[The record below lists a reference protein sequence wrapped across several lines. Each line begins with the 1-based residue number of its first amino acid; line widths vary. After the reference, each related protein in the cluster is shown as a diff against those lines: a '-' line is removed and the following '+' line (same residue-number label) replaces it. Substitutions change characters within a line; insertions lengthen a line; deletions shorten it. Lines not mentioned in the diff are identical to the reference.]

1 MSVGTEEKNDIV
13 SIQIIPCN
21 LSLPYL
27 TETTY
32 LKVRQDTRQQ
42 LLWRKVLERRIHAL
56 GKLIQS
62 RRRQRITQI
71 QSDTWYDIVRGTG
84 ITAIHQNASYL
95 DDGICTR
102 AGELRVDVVWPLELY
117 RDFLVPRRIVLV
129 RGEGRR
135 R

>member
-1 MSVGTEEKNDIV
+1 M
-13 SIQIIPCN
+13 
-21 LSLPYL
+21 
-27 TETTY
+27 
-32 LKVRQDTRQQ
+32 RQDTRQQ

-71 QSDTWYDIVRGTG
+71 QSDSWYYVVRGSG
-84 ITAIHQNASYL
+84 ITTVHQNASYL
-95 DDGICTR
+95 DDRVCAR
-102 AGELRVDVVWPLELY
+102 AGKLRVDVVWPLELY